1 MLKKNTIIVA
11 ILLASTACV
20 PSTYTPPS
28 SLNSDKNT
36 FLISK
41 NYDDTWSSLID
52 YVTSGNYS
60 VENFEKASGLI
71 ILYFGKDNP
80 EQYVD
85 CGLFNNQP
93 YVNYL
98 TKEYKSAL
106 VGQMS
111 IAVNSVSKNET
122 RIKINAKYKF
132 TVADLQWK
140 FVTGGSDSVTLGQ
153 TSTAPGANSN
163 RVCQPSYK
171 VEKEFY
177 TAIQGIT
184 NK

>member
-1 MLKKNTIIVA
+1 MKINTIIA
-11 ILLASTACV
+11 TILLTISACV
-20 PSTYTPPS
+20 TSTYTPPS
-28 SLNSDKNT
+28 SIESDKNT
-36 FLISK
+36 FLINK

-52 YVTSGNYS
+52 FITSNNYS

-71 ILYFGKDNP
+71 TLYFGKDNP

-85 CGLFNNQP
+85 CGIFNNQP

-98 TKEYKSAL
+98 TKEYKSVL

-111 IAVNSVSKNET
+111 VTVKSISKNET
-122 RIKINAKYKF
+122 RVKINAKYKF
-132 TVADLQWK
+132 TVANLQWK
-140 FVTGGSDSVTLGQ
+140 FVTGGSDSVTLDKI
-153 TSTAPGANSN
+153 STASGANSN

-177 TAIQGIT
+177 TAIQEIT